1 MESFELLCDHKEK
14 FRDEIEFIWRFARAY
29 GDMYELS
36 TNTQEKKH
44 YANIGKT
51 LGEKAIMR
59 APKNGLS
66 SMVCSFVWLCI

>member
-1 MESFELLCDHKEK
+1 MCVQ

-44 YANIGKT
+44 YANIGKY
-51 LGEKAIMR
+51 
-59 APKNGLS
+59 
-66 SMVCSFVWLCI
+66 FVNINYSQVVIVIIVNHK